1 MNSNLVWVK
10 TKCDDYYKLIRKI
23 ENIKIR
29 VYEIRYDKKV
39 LYLKIDR
46 KSLEKLDKYLI
57 SYKFK
62 LDKKIG
68 LDKVFAI
75 INREKIF
82 LISLVLGII
91 LFIILNNMVFKINIV
106 HENKYI
112 RELLKDE
119 LDSYGVKVLHFKKS
133 YKEMEKIKQEI
144 LDKYPD
150 SLDWMEFEVKGMVI
164 NVKVE
169 ERIITDTKSVEK
181 TCNIVAKKAGVIS
194 DIKVIQG
201 ESLVAINDYV
211 NKGDI
216 LISGEV
222 KYNEETKRY
231 TCASGEV
238 YATTWYIGKASIPFN
253 YDEYTETGKKKYNL
267 IFENDGNKKEIFRNR
282 FKDYKSN
289 LKTILKIFDFK
300 LYVDKQ
306 MEVKK
311 ITKKYTEEEAIN
323 EGVKKVVE
331 NIEKKSLEKD
341 SIIDKKVLKK
351 SVNDSTMDIDV
362 FVVLKELISAEKEV
376 VIGEGID

>member
-75 INREKIF
+75 INREKMF

-119 LDSYGVKVLHFKKS
+119 LDSYGVKVFHF
-133 YKEMEKIKQEI
+133 
-144 LDKYPD
+144 
-150 SLDWMEFEVKGMVI
+150 
-164 NVKVE
+164 
-169 ERIITDTKSVEK
+169 
-181 TCNIVAKKAGVIS
+181 
-194 DIKVIQG
+194 
-201 ESLVAINDYV
+201 
-211 NKGDI
+211 
-216 LISGEV
+216 
-222 KYNEETKRY
+222 
-231 TCASGEV
+231 
-238 YATTWYIGKASIPFN
+238 
-253 YDEYTETGKKKYNL
+253 
-267 IFENDGNKKEIFRNR
+267 
-282 FKDYKSN
+282 
-289 LKTILKIFDFK
+289 
-300 LYVDKQ
+300 
-306 MEVKK
+306 
-311 ITKKYTEEEAIN
+311 
-323 EGVKKVVE
+323 
-331 NIEKKSLEKD
+331 
-341 SIIDKKVLKK
+341 
-351 SVNDSTMDIDV
+351 
-362 FVVLKELISAEKEV
+362 
-376 VIGEGID
+376 